1 VSGKATPPS
10 FGGARVLLLES
21 RLAAE
26 TAAMVRRL
34 GGEPI
39 SAPAVI
45 EAPIDATGAV
55 LEFIE
60 RLQQPRDHL
69 VTFLTGAA
77 VTRVFEIAERLELAS
92 LLQDGLRCAT
102 IVARGPKP
110 TGALAKRGVT
120 PAIAVASPFTTAD
133 VLTALGT
140 LPVAGREATVVHYG
154 ERNEPIVSALGARG
168 AVVRDLVVYEWQ
180 LPLDVAP
187 LVAAIDSIIK
197 GDLPILALTSQIQL
211 RHLFFVAGP
220 LRQSLLEALNTR
232 VLVGAVGPTCAAA
245 CHEAGI
251 EDVVVPQQPKLAPM
265 LVAIATARARA
276 ENHETTNHE

>member
-1 VSGKATPPS
+1 MSGKAPPPS

-26 TAAMVRRL
+26 TAAMVRKL

-39 SAPAVI
+39 SAPAVV
-45 EAPIDATGAV
+45 EAQIDADSAV

-60 RLQQPRDHL
+60 RLQQPGDHL

-77 VTRVFEIAERLELAS
+77 VTRVFAIAERTPARDPAAGRLAPRHHRRARAKTGRS
-92 LLQDGLRCAT
+92 AGQARVDARDHRCLAVHDGGRAGGARRA
-102 IVARGPKP
+102 ARGRP
-110 TGALAKRGVT
+110 RG
-120 PAIAVASPFTTAD
+120 
-133 VLTALGT
+133 
-140 LPVAGREATVVHYG
+140 TVVHYG

-168 AVVRDLVVYEWQ
+168 AVVRELIVYEWQ
-180 LPLDVAP
+180 VPLDVAP
-187 LVAAIDSIIK
+187 LVAAIDSIIN
-197 GDLPILALTSQIQL
+197 GDVPILALTSQIQL
-211 RHLFFVAGP
+211 RHLLFVAGP
-220 LRQSLLEALNTR
+220 LRQPLVEALNKR

-251 EDVVVPQQPKLAPM
+251 QDVVVPQQPKLAPM
-265 LVAIATARARA
+265 LLAIATARARA

>member
-1 VSGKATPPS
+1 VSGPATPPS

-45 EAPIDATGAV
+45 EAPIDANGAV

-60 RLQQPRDHL
+60 RLQQPGDHL

-92 LLQDGLRCAT
+92 LLRDGLRRAT

-110 TGALAKRGVT
+110 AGALTKRGVT

-133 VLTALGT
+133 VLTALDT

-187 LVAAIDSIIK
+187 LVAAIDSILK

-211 RHLFFVAGP
+211 RHLLFVAGP

-265 LVAIATARARA
+265 LLAIAAARAG
-276 ENHETTNHE
+276 NHETTNHE

>member
-1 VSGKATPPS
+1 VSGNATPPS

-26 TAAMVRRL
+26 TAAMVRKL

-45 EAPIDATGAV
+45 EAPIDANGAV

-60 RLQQPRDHL
+60 RLQQPGDHL

-77 VTRVFEIAERLELAS
+77 VTRVFEIAERLELLS
-92 LLQDGLRCAT
+92 LLQNGLRRAT

-110 TGALAKRGVT
+110 SGALTRRGIT

-180 LPLDVAP
+180 LPFDVAP
-187 LVAAIDSIIK
+187 LVAAIDSILK
-197 GDLPILALTSQIQL
+197 GELPILALTSQIQL
-211 RHLFFVAGP
+211 RHLLFVAGP

-265 LVAIATARARA
+265 LVAIAAARARA
-276 ENHETTNHE
+276 GNHQTTNHE

>member
-45 EAPIDATGAV
+45 EAPIDANGAV

-60 RLQQPRDHL
+60 RLQQPGDHL

-92 LLQDGLRCAT
+92 LLQDGLRHTT

-110 TGALAKRGVT
+110 TGALAKRGLA
-120 PAIAVASPFTTAD
+120 PALAVASPFTTAD
-133 VLTALGT
+133 VLTALDT

-187 LVAAIDSIIK
+187 LVAAIDSILK

-211 RHLFFVAGP
+211 RHLLFVAGP

-265 LVAIATARARA
+265 LVAIAAARARA